1 MYREYNLSNMNF
13 LIIGDVV
20 GRSGR
25 NALQN
30 NLKKIQEHFSIDFTI
45 INGENSAGGYGI
57 TGKIYEDMMSWGADA
72 ITLGN
77 HAWKKE
83 EIITYMQNNPDHNI
97 IRPINFTEDSPGQGY
112 KIFTHLNGERIL
124 VSQVHGKT
132 FIDLPLSNPFESID
146 TKLLSI
152 INDHEIDYS
161 FLEVHAEV
169 TSEKNGIAQ
178 NYDGKFTAIYGTHVH
193 IPTMD
198 ARVLDK
204 GTCFQTDIGM
214 TGDYNSVIGMKKDN
228 AIKRMRS
235 ESNTPRLE
243 PAEGEATISGAV
255 ISSNKGQKSTIQSIQ
270 IGGVLDLN
278 LLS

>member
-1 MYREYNLSNMNF
+1 MNF

-20 GRSGR
+20 GRTGR

-30 NLKKIQEHFSIDFTI
+30 NLKIIQKKFSIDFTI

-77 HAWKKE
+77 HAWKQE
-83 EIITYMQNNPDHNI
+83 EIITYMQNNTDHNI
-97 IRPINFTEDSPGQGY
+97 IRPLNFTEDSPGQGY
-112 KIFTHLNGERIL
+112 KIFTHSNGERIL

-132 FIDLPLSNPFESID
+132 FIDLPLSNPFEAID

-152 INDHEIDYS
+152 INDHQINYS

-214 TGDYNSVIGMKKDN
+214 TGDYNSVIGMKKEN
-228 AIKRMRS
+228 AIKRMRG

-243 PAEGEATISGAV
+243 PAEGEATISGA
-255 ISSNKGQKSTIQSIQ
+255 IITANKGQKNTIQSIQ
-270 IGGVLDLN
+270 IGGVLDRN

>member
-112 KIFTHLNGERIL
+112 KIFTHLNGARIL
-124 VSQVHGKT
+124 VSQVHGKS

-270 IGGVLDLN
+270 IGGVLDRN

>member
-1 MYREYNLSNMNF
+1 MNF

-20 GRSGR
+20 GRTGR

-30 NLKKIQEHFSIDFTI
+30 NLKKIQKKFSIDFTI

-57 TGKIYEDMMSWGADA
+57 TGKIYEDMLSWGADA

-77 HAWKKE
+77 HAWKQE

-97 IRPINFTEDSPGQGY
+97 IRPLNFTEDSPGQGY
-112 KIFTHLNGERIL
+112 KIFTHSNGERIL

-132 FIDLPLSNPFESID
+132 FIDLTLSNPFEAID

-152 INDHEIDYS
+152 INDHQINYS

-193 IPTMD
+193 IPTSD
-198 ARVLDK
+198 ARVLEK

-214 TGDYNSVIGMKKDN
+214 TGDYNSVIGMKKEN
-228 AIKRMRS
+228 AIKRMRTG
-235 ESNTPRLE
+235 SNSHRLE
-243 PAEGEATISGAV
+243 PAEGLATISGAV
-255 ISSNKGQKSTIQSIQ
+255 ITTKEGDTNSIQSIQ
-270 IGGVLDLN
+270 IGGVLDSN

>member
-1 MYREYNLSNMNF
+1 MNF

-30 NLKKIQEHFSIDFTI
+30 NLKKIQDHFSIDFTI

-83 EIITYMQNNPDHNI
+83 EIITYMRDNPDNNI
-97 IRPINFTEDSPGQGY
+97 IRPINFTDDSPGQGY
-112 KIFTHLNGERIL
+112 KIFTHSNGERIL

-132 FIDLPLSNPFESID
+132 FIDLPLSNPFEAID

-152 INDHEIDYS
+152 INDHQISYS

-193 IPTMD
+193 VPTMD

-214 TGDYNSVIGMKKDN
+214 TGDYNSVIGMKKEN
-228 AIKRMRS
+228 AIKRMRT

-243 PAEGEATISGAV
+243 PAEGEATISGAI
-255 ISSNKGQKSTIQSIQ
+255 ISSNKGQKNTIQSIQ
-270 IGGVLDLN
+270 IGGVLDRN

>member
-1 MYREYNLSNMNF
+1 
-13 LIIGDVV
+13 
-20 GRSGR
+20 
-25 NALQN
+25 
-30 NLKKIQEHFSIDFTI
+30 
-45 INGENSAGGYGI
+45 
-57 TGKIYEDMMSWGADA
+57 MMSWGANA
-72 ITLGN
+72 ITLRQSCMETRRN
-77 HAWKKE
+77 YHIHE
-83 EIITYMQNNPDHNI
+83 NNPDHNI
-97 IRPINFTEDSPGQGY
+97 IRPLNFTEDSPGQGY
-112 KIFTHLNGERIL
+112 KIFTHSNGERIL

-132 FIDLPLSNPFESID
+132 FIDLPLSNPFEAID

-152 INDHEIDYS
+152 INDHQINYS

-193 IPTMD
+193 IPTLD

-214 TGDYNSVIGMKKDN
+214 TGDYNSVIGMKKEN
-228 AIKRMRS
+228 AIKRMRA

-243 PAEGEATISGAV
+243 PAEGEATISGA
-255 ISSNKGQKSTIQSIQ
+255 IITSNKGQKSTIQSIQ
-270 IGGVLDLN
+270 IGGVLDRN